1 MDSMNDD
8 LFPTGPWTGF
18 YNYTGPKDK
27 HRMDLHLTFSKGRI
41 SGDGNDNIGRFSISG
56 NYDAAT
62 HECHW
67 VKQYLGKHAVTY
79 QGVGEKRGIWGTW
92 KIRIEHGGFHIWPLQ
107 SGSGDEDA
115 NVEKLT
121 QPGRKA
127 NKVRHLVAT

>member
-1 MDSMNDD
+1 MNSMNDD

-41 SGDGNDNIGRFSISG
+41 SGAGNDNIGRFSISG

-67 VKQYLGKHAVTY
+67 VKQYLGKHAVT
-79 QGVGEKRGIWGTW
+79 
-92 KIRIEHGGFHIWPLQ
+92 
-107 SGSGDEDA
+107 
-115 NVEKLT
+115 
-121 QPGRKA
+121 
-127 NKVRHLVAT
+127 